1 MNTLDTLKYICENS
15 EYVSINQERI
25 LEFINNNSNW
35 NYNYWL
41 EDLKKSLNEKE
52 CIIFAFLCESINFC
66 FWGNENYNENYIGS
80 ETIFYKIKEKVLNK
94 SLSLNIKS
102 LIDITESEFND
113 IFGDSYKEIPL
124 MHQRYILFKNT
135 IYVIYSK
142 KEKFFNEIFSFNQDL
157 DLLNYITSNFTDFE
171 DKSIYKGK
179 QINFNKRA
187 TLLVNDLF
195 WLSDT
200 VRRNLNN
207 LNNLTGCADYALPRL
222 LLENEILIYNEDLLK
237 TIMDKNLIPHNS
249 LMEIE
254 IRANTLYVIESIKQ
268 ILASRNININS
279 IELDNIIW
287 RMRTNYNHKIPVH
300 RTLTIC
306 Y

>member
-1 MNTLDTLKYICENS
+1 M
-15 EYVSINQERI
+15 
-25 LEFINNNSNW
+25 
-35 NYNYWL
+35 
-41 EDLKKSLNEKE
+41 
-52 CIIFAFLCESINFC
+52 
-66 FWGNENYNENYIGS
+66 
-80 ETIFYKIKEKVLNK
+80 
-94 SLSLNIKS
+94 SLNIKS

-135 IYVIYSK
+135 IHVIYSK

-171 DKSIYKGK
+171 DKSIYKWK

-187 TLLVNDLF
+187 TLLLNDLF